1 MEVSYLDL
9 VKHGFLS
16 QFIVHTYF
24 ISEKRKL
31 SITNEN
37 KKATFEVFAI
47 NLVFRGFV
55 QPRPIYVVH
64 SKANFDSE
72 YFHAFQKNRKDFAK
86 PGCPGQFC
94 VSFCFVFFSLASK

>member
-16 QFIVHTYF
+16 QFIVHAYF

-31 SITNEN
+31 SITNKN

-47 NLVFRGFV
+47 NLLHGRKTKRILPNPGVLANSGLHVFRFV
-55 QPRPIYVVH
+55 
-64 SKANFDSE
+64 S
-72 YFHAFQKNRKDFAK
+72 
-86 PGCPGQFC
+86 
-94 VSFCFVFFSLASK
+94 FSLA

>member
-1 MEVSYLDL
+1 MSVKWKSDL

-47 NLVFRGFV
+47 YPFFRGF
-55 QPRPIYVVH
+55 
-64 SKANFDSE
+64 
-72 YFHAFQKNRKDFAK
+72 
-86 PGCPGQFC
+86 G
-94 VSFCFVFFSLASK
+94 

>member
-24 ISEKRKL
+24 ILEKKKL

-47 NLVFRGFV
+47 NLVFRGVSCSLGPFMSCTL
-55 QPRPIYVVH
+55 
-64 SKANFDSE
+64 SKAKFDSE
-72 YFHAFQKNRKDFAK
+72 YFHDFLK
-86 PGCPGQFC
+86 
-94 VSFCFVFFSLASK
+94 K